1 MAAIKVENY
10 QNIATKYAEAS
21 QQLVGIADYYY
32 LSAVE
37 ILEINDFDPELDLLE
52 PFYNAWQS
60 AATSYAYST
69 PSAINAVSALQ
80 EHVIDKART
89 DAAVDSTG
97 ASQRFDSIDE
107 WIDASASNGVGTNIG
122 RDDDINI
129 SFTVDQEFADISNLA
144 GYTISAGNIT

>member
-10 QNIATKYAEAS
+10 QTVALNYAGAS

-32 LSAVE
+32 LAAVE

-60 AATSYAYST
+60 SIQSYAFVT
-69 PSAINAVSALQ
+69 PSVLSAVTALQ

-89 DAAVDSTG
+89 DSTVDSTG
-97 ASQRFDSIDE
+97 VAQRFDTIDD
-107 WIDASASNGVGTNIG
+107 WIDAAASNGVGTNVG
-122 RDDDINI
+122 RTGD
-129 SFTVDQEFADISNLA
+129 VK
-144 GYTISAGNIT
+144 